1 MASKM
6 LGVLRPSVYR
16 FRLGGFELTTIL
28 DGVTQRD
35 GPHPGF
41 GQNVPAETLH
51 ALCVANN
58 LPPTRFEH
66 GYVPT
71 VLDTGRELILFDA
84 GNGDLRRKEGLGNL
98 KQNLAAAGYAP
109 DDIDIVVLTH
119 CHPDHIAGLTEG
131 GAPAFPKARYVFGRL
146 EFDYWR
152 KGENIRERRK
162 GNQKQFVEICVPLA
176 DRATFLEPGEDVVPG
191 VTAVEAH
198 GHSIGHMA
206 YHIESEGKRLLL
218 WGDVSNHYVV
228 SLQVPDWHGDFDD
241 DKDRAVITRKRIL
254 DMVATEKLW
263 VVGFHM
269 PFPSV
274 GFVERKD
281 GAYRWIPATYQL
293 NFG

>member
-16 FRLGGFELTTIL
+16 FRLGGFELTTVL

-51 ALCVANN
+51 ALCAANN

-71 VLDTGRELILFDA
+71 VLDTGKELILFDT

-98 KQNLAAAGYAP
+98 KQNLAAAGYMP
-109 DDIDIVVLTH
+109 GDIDIVVLTH

-131 GAPAFPKARYVFGRL
+131 GARTFPKARYVFGRL

-176 DRATFLEPGEDVVPG
+176 DRSTFLEPGDDVVNG

-206 YHIESEGKRLLL
+206 YHVESEGKRLLL

-274 GFVERKD
+274 GFVERRD
-281 GAYRWIPATYQL
+281 GSYRWTPATYQL
-293 NFG
+293 NL

>member
-1 MASKM
+1 
-6 LGVLRPSVYR
+6 
-16 FRLGGFELTTIL
+16 
-28 DGVTQRD
+28 
-35 GPHPGF
+35 
-41 GQNVPAETLH
+41 
-51 ALCVANN
+51 VANN

-71 VLDTGRELILFDA
+71 VLDTGKELILFDT

-119 CHPDHIAGLTEG
+119 GHPDHIAGLTEG
-131 GAPAFPKARYVFGRL
+131 GALTFPKARYVFGRL

-176 DRATFLEPGEDVVPG
+176 DRSTFLEPGDDVVPG

-274 GFVERKD
+274 GFVERRD
-281 GAYRWIPATYQL
+281 GSYRWTPATYQL
-293 NFG
+293 NL

>member
-1 MASKM
+1 MTSRM

-16 FRLGGFELTTIL
+16 FRLGAFEVTTIL

-41 GQNVPAETLH
+41 GHNVPAETLH
-51 ALCVANN
+51 ALCESNN
-58 LPPTRFEH
+58 LPPKQFEH

-71 VLDTGRELILFDA
+71 VLDTGKALILFDA
-84 GNGDLRRKEGLGNL
+84 GNGDMRRKDGLGNL
-98 KQNLAAAGYAP
+98 RQLLGVAGYAP

-119 CHPDHIAGLTEG
+119 GHPDHIAGLVEDST
-131 GAPAFPKARYVFGRL
+131 PAFPKARYVFGRL
-146 EFDYWR
+146 EFDYWK

-176 DRATFLEPGEDVVPG
+176 DRATFIEPGGEVVAG

-198 GHSIGHMA
+198 GHSAGHMA

-218 WGDVSNHYVV
+218 WADTSNHYVV

-274 GFVERKD
+274 GFVERRN
-281 GAYRWIPATYQL
+281 GSYRWTPATYQL
-293 NFG
+293 NF